1 MLKFIYTGNNDNK
14 LHFPHVHGDEII
26 RITPFLPDL
35 NENSLTFL
43 QFD

>member
-1 MLKFIYTGNNDNK
+1 MTTIYIFHMFMAMK
-14 LHFPHVHGDEII
+14 LMFFRIII
-26 RITPFLPDL
+26 RVTPFLPDL